1 MSTVLFV
8 LQNKKEL
15 QSMQKCESI
24 IEKMGLTQIS
34 DETAKCLLDAFYK
47 VEKEQGY
54 LNESVTTIIS
64 YLHMREEEA
73 KKPIVRFQS
82 RGESG
87 NIYYLMKLVADAL
100 DDDEATKL
108 LWKRVRNDYR
118 NVRYNGHYVY
128 RMGRKN
134 DKAPSVVFVCGNS
147 GDICVRRG
155 GGMLDLG
162 NLRRD
167 VNE

>member
-1 MSTVLFV
+1 
-8 LQNKKEL
+8 
-15 QSMQKCESI
+15 MQKCESI
-24 IEKMGLTQIS
+24 IEKIGLTQIS

-64 YLHMREEEA
+64 YLHMREEEG

-100 DDDEATKL
+100 DDNEATKL
-108 LWKRVRNDYR
+108 LWKRVKQGNYDEALVKIREQ
-118 NVRYNGHYVY
+118 VRLIDLDGVY
-128 RMGRKN
+128 
-134 DKAPSVVFVCGNS
+134 
-147 GDICVRRG
+147 
-155 GGMLDLG
+155 
-162 NLRRD
+162 
-167 VNE
+167 

>member
-1 MSTVLFV
+1 MSALLKLLRFFAGLSTMSTVLFV

-15 QSMQKCESI
+15 QSMQKCGSI
-24 IEKMGLTQIS
+24 IEKIGLTQIS

-100 DDDEATKL
+100 DDNEATQS
-108 LWKRVRNDYR
+108 LWKRVKQGNYDEALVKIREQ
-118 NVRYNGHYVY
+118 VRLIDLDGVY
-128 RMGRKN
+128 
-134 DKAPSVVFVCGNS
+134 
-147 GDICVRRG
+147 
-155 GGMLDLG
+155 
-162 NLRRD
+162 
-167 VNE
+167 

>member
-1 MSTVLFV
+1 MSALLKLLRFFAGLSTMSTVLFV

-15 QSMQKCESI
+15 QSMQKCGSI
-24 IEKMGLTQIS
+24 IEKIGLTQIS

-64 YLHMREEEA
+64 YLHMRGEEA

-100 DDDEATKL
+100 DDNEATKS
-108 LWKRVRNDYR
+108 LWKRVKQGKD
-118 NVRYNGHYVY
+118 
-128 RMGRKN
+128 RK
-134 DKAPSVVFVCGNS
+134 SVV
-147 GDICVRRG
+147 
-155 GGMLDLG
+155 
-162 NLRRD
+162 
-167 VNE
+167 